1 MLIERHTGAPRTG
14 KRHVPLWLKITAG
27 CIVALV
33 AAGIV
38 ILATHWPFSR
48 DAMTRALEEATS
60 RPVQIGGFSQSY
72 FPPGCVA
79 ENVRVMPDGQD
90 GGQPLIT
97 IQKVVVQGSFTGM
110 FTSPKRLARVKLV
123 GMHLII
129 PPKNAHSKGVAL
141 NSGSGGKG
149 VAISRIEAGNVL
161 LNFIREERGKPPY
174 RLKVDSLAITDVN
187 SGKPMSYQAVLTNT
201 EPPGVI
207 RAQGKF
213 GPWNPDNPAVTP
225 VSGAFTYT
233 DANLGAFHG
242 INGTMQGKGTFQ
254 GPLGHIQTEG
264 TTEVPG
270 FYVSGSANSVHL
282 VVGFHGIVNGTNGD
296 TYLEPADARFL
307 RTHVIAQG
315 SIEDGNGEKGKTTTL
330 ALSVP
335 AGRIEDILRLF
346 VKTKTAP
353 ISGAAKLS
361 GKFVWPPGPREF
373 VSKIRLDLD
382 FGIDGGRFT
391 SANTQG
397 TIDKLGKSGEGES
410 KKQEQEDPRTLLSDL
425 RGHVAFR
432 DGVATFQN
440 VSLAV
445 SGASAKIHG
454 TYNLVDSQVDLH
466 GVLYTSGKLSDAT
479 SGLKAVVAKLITP
492 FFKKKNDVKQV
503 PFKITGT
510 FAEATVSL
518 D

>member
-1 MLIERHTGAPRTG
+1 MLIERHAGTPRTG
-14 KRHVPLWLKITAG
+14 RHHVPLWLKIIAG
-27 CIVALV
+27 CIVGLV

-38 ILATHWPFSR
+38 VLATHWPFSR
-48 DAMTRALEEATS
+48 DAMTRALQEATS
-60 RPVQIGGFSQSY
+60 RPVEIGGFSQSY

-79 ENVRVMPDGQD
+79 ENVRVLPDGQHN
-90 GGQPLIT
+90 GQPLIT

-123 GMHLII
+123 GMHLIV
-129 PPKNAHSKGVAL
+129 PHKGPQSKGVAL
-141 NSGSGGKG
+141 NSGAAGKG
-149 VAISRIEAGNVL
+149 VAISRIVADGAL
-161 LNFIREERGKPPY
+161 LEFIKEDPSKPPY
-174 RLKVDSLAITDVN
+174 RLTVNSLVITDVN
-187 SGKPMSYQAVLTNT
+187 DGKPMAYQTVLTNT

-207 RAQGKF
+207 RALGKF

-233 DANLGAFHG
+233 DADLGEFHG
-242 INGTMQGKGTFQ
+242 INGKLQGKGTFQ
-254 GPLGHIQTEG
+254 GPLGHMETEG
-264 TTEVPG
+264 TTEVPS
-270 FYVSGSANSVHL
+270 FRVSGSANSVHL
-282 VVGFHGIVNGTNGD
+282 TVGFHAIVNGTNGD
-296 TYLEPADARFL
+296 TYLEPADAKFL
-307 RTHVIAQG
+307 RSRLIAKG
-315 SIEDGNGEKGKTTTL
+315 GIEDGNGQKGKTATL
-330 ALSVP
+330 AISVP

-346 VKTKTAP
+346 VKTKTSP
-353 ISGAAKLS
+353 ISGAVSIS
-361 GKFVWPPGPREF
+361 GKFVWPPGSSEF
-373 VSKIRLDLD
+373 VRKIRMDLD

-410 KKQEQEDPRTLLSDL
+410 KKEEKEDPRTLLSDL

-432 DGVATFQN
+432 DGIANFQN

-479 SGLKAVVAKLITP
+479 SGFKAVLAKLITP
-492 FFKKKNDVKQV
+492 FFKKKHDVKQI

-510 FAEATVSL
+510 FSDANVSL